1 MKHQTIDYSLLLVTD
16 HCENAATFCSTIESA
31 VQSGATMVQLREK
44 TAGSRD
50 FYELALQVMQIT
62 QRYKLP
68 LIIND
73 RLDIAL
79 AVGADGVHVGQ
90 EDLPVAVV
98 RRLLGPDKI
107 VGATAAT
114 VADALRAEA
123 EGADYIG
130 SGAVFPTAT
139 KPGKPVLP
147 LTVLT
152 QIKQAVKLPVVA
164 IGGITLERAPEL
176 AAAGADGVA
185 VISDVVS
192 APDPLERAR
201 SWLEFWKERSPKPKA
216 QSPKSKVSVH

>member
-130 SGAVFPTAT
+130 SGAVFPTVT

-164 IGGITLERAPEL
+164 IGGITTNNLVEL
-176 AAAGADGVA
+176 KSTGVDGIA
-185 VISDVVS
+185 VVS
-192 APDPLERAR
+192 AIMNSDDPAAAT
-201 SWLEFWKERSPKPKA
+201 KEILSIWRK
-216 QSPKSKVSVH
+216 

>member
-164 IGGITLERAPEL
+164 IGGITASNLVEL
-176 AAAGADGVA
+176 KSTGVDGIA
-185 VISDVVS
+185 VVS
-192 APDPLERAR
+192 AIMNSDDPAAAT
-201 SWLEFWKERSPKPKA
+201 KEILSLWRK
-216 QSPKSKVSVH
+216 

>member
-16 HCENAATFCSTIESA
+16 HCENAVTFCSTIESA

-164 IGGITLERAPEL
+164 IGGITANNLVEL
-176 AAAGADGVA
+176 KSTGVDGIA
-185 VISDVVS
+185 VVS
-192 APDPLERAR
+192 AIMNSDDPAAAT
-201 SWLEFWKERSPKPKA
+201 KEILSIWRK
-216 QSPKSKVSVH
+216 

>member
-164 IGGITLERAPEL
+164 IGGITASNLVEL
-176 AAAGADGVA
+176 KSTGVDGIA
-185 VISDVVS
+185 VVS
-192 APDPLERAR
+192 AIMNSDDPAAAT
-201 SWLEFWKERSPKPKA
+201 KEILSLWHK
-216 QSPKSKVSVH
+216 

>member
-164 IGGITLERAPEL
+164 IGGITTSNLVEL
-176 AAAGADGVA
+176 KSTGVDGIA
-185 VISDVVS
+185 VVS
-192 APDPLERAR
+192 AIMNSDDPVAAT
-201 SWLEFWKERSPKPKA
+201 KEILSIWRK
-216 QSPKSKVSVH
+216 